1 MPARGADEPAC
12 PSSTDHAYAPTAAAL
27 TGPAD
32 TELTI
37 RIAAAPGCAGA
48 TAVKHLQVKTFDEN
62 DGLVDVVNLKGVL
75 APQGIATVTLD
86 RVARGRRIA
95 AEALVQTGTPSR
107 TYVLDD
113 SATSRLRPDLV
124 VASVQAPMQTLPT
137 RPSTS

>member
-12 PSSTDHAYAPTAAAL
+12 PSSTDHAYALTAAAL

-62 DGLVDVVNLKGVL
+62 DGLV
-75 APQGIATVTLD
+75 AC
-86 RVARGRRIA
+86 
-95 AEALVQTGTPSR
+95 
-107 TYVLDD
+107 
-113 SATSRLRPDLV
+113 
-124 VASVQAPMQTLPT
+124 
-137 RPSTS
+137 